1 MRSLFSKQGD
11 TPNRAASIFGGA
23 VIIASLAVSALVIG
37 GRQLSLLEG
46 MELNVFDRLVR
57 LQSDPGLDPRLLV
70 VAIDEEDI
78 RNLKKWPTNDRVINQ
93 LLEKLEQNQPAAI
106 GLDIYRD
113 LATEP
118 GNAELA
124 TTLQLSDNI
133 IAVCKSGS
141 SDSDRGVAP
150 PPTVPEDR
158 LGFSDI
164 VVDSDGVVRRNL
176 LTLTPAQNAA
186 CPASYSFSFQLA
198 LHYLAK
204 QNIKLQKTEQEHWQ
218 LGSTV
223 FTPID
228 RDTAEYQD
236 VDARGYQILLDYRS
250 PTLVAQQVSLTD
262 VLKGQV
268 DPSLI
273 KDRIVLIGVTASSG
287 NDFLYTPYSRGQ
299 RQDLR
304 MPGVVVHAQAVSQI
318 VNAALGE
325 QTLFWTMPG
334 WAEVPWIVVWSFVG
348 GVLVWRIRNRL
359 VAIAS
364 TGAALVGLVGIC
376 IIIFNQQGRVPLVP
390 PALALLITGVSV
402 ASYKGYQE
410 STRSPQLE
418 PVAATN
424 LPIPPNSTN
433 NLDETRLPPTETTT
447 DTLLDGRYKVVKDIG
462 KGGFGETYLAEDTK
476 RPGNPYCVV
485 KQLKPT
491 RTDEKFLQLARRFFN
506 TEAETLEKVGR
517 NDRIPQLLAH
527 FEVNKEFY
535 LVQEYIKGH
544 SLSDE
549 LTPGKKLSEP
559 YVIALLRDVSEV
571 LQFIH
576 SYGVIHRDIKPG
588 NIMRRESDGRLVL
601 IDFGAVKQLET
612 QIADTSESNTVAI
625 GTSGYAPPEQLLG
638 QPTLNSDIFAL
649 GMIGIQALMGMP
661 ATQIPKDPVTKEVIW
676 RDAVQVSD
684 KLAAILDKMVAYR
697 HEERYQSAAEV
708 VQALQQLKA
717 EEK

>member
-23 VIIASLAVSALVIG
+23 VLIASLAVSALVIG
-37 GRQLSLLEG
+37 ARQLSLLEG
-46 MELNVFDRLVR
+46 LELNAFDRLVR
-57 LQSDPGLDPRLLV
+57 AQSDRGVDPRLLI
-70 VAIDEEDI
+70 VAIDEEDL
-78 RNLKKWPTNDRVINQ
+78 RNLGKWPTNDQTLNQ
-93 LLEKLEQNQPAAI
+93 ILEKLEQHQPAVI

-113 LATEP
+113 LPAEP

-124 TTLQLSDNI
+124 TTLQLADNI
-133 IAVCKSGS
+133 IAVCKSGNG
-141 SDSDRGVAP
+141 DKDRGVAP
-150 PPTVPEDR
+150 PPVVPEDR

-164 VVDSDGVVRRNL
+164 VVDADGVVRRNL
-176 LTLTPAQNAA
+176 LTLTPAQNTV

-204 QNIKLQKTEQEHWQ
+204 QGITLQKTKQEYWQ

-228 RDTAEYQD
+228 KDTAEYQD
-236 VDARGYQILLDYRS
+236 VDARGYQILLNYRS
-250 PTLVAQQVSLTD
+250 PGLVAQQVSLTD
-262 VLKGQV
+262 VLKGQIA
-268 DPSLI
+268 PSLI

-287 NDFLYTPYSRGQ
+287 NDFLYTPYSKGQ

-304 MPGVVVHAQAVSQI
+304 MPGVAVHAQAVSQI
-318 VNAALGE
+318 VSAALGKRS
-325 QTLFWTMPG
+325 LFWTMPG
-334 WAEVPWIVVWSFVG
+334 WAEVPWIFVWSLVG
-348 GVLVWRIRNRL
+348 GVLVWRIRNPII
-359 VAIAS
+359 AIAS
-364 TGAALVGLVGIC
+364 VVAASVGLIGIC
-376 IIIFNQQGRVPLVP
+376 FILFVQQGRVPLVP
-390 PALALLITGVSV
+390 PALALLLTGATVV
-402 ASYKGYQE
+402 SYKGYQE
-410 STRSPQLE
+410 STRSPGLA
-418 PVAATN
+418 PITTTN
-424 LPIPPNSTN
+424 LPVIPKENSTEVTE
-433 NLDETRLPPTETTT
+433 LPTETTT
-447 DTLLDGRYKVVKDIG
+447 NTLLDGRYKVVKDIG

-559 YVIALLRDVSEV
+559 YVIALLKDVSEV

-588 NIMRRESDGRLVL
+588 NIMRREGDGRLVL

-612 QIADTSESNTVAI
+612 QIAEMPESNTVAI

-638 QPTLNSDIFAL
+638 QPVLNSDIFAL
-649 GMIGIQALMGMP
+649 GMIGIQALMGLP
-661 ATQIPKDPVTKEVIW
+661 ATQIPKDPITKEVIW
-676 RDAVQVSD
+676 RDSVQVSD
-684 KLAAILDKMVAYR
+684 NLAAILDKMVAYR

-708 VQALQQLKA
+708 FQALQQI
-717 EEK
+717 

>member
-1 MRSLFSKQGD
+1 
-11 TPNRAASIFGGA
+11 
-23 VIIASLAVSALVIG
+23 
-37 GRQLSLLEG
+37 

-57 LQSDPGLDPRLLV
+57 LQSDPGIDPRLLI
-70 VAIDEEDI
+70 VAIDEEDL
-78 RNLKKWPTNDRVINQ
+78 RNLQKWPTNDRVINQ
-93 LLEKLEQNQPAAI
+93 LLEKLEQNQAAAI

-113 LATEP
+113 IPTEP

-124 TTLQLSDNI
+124 TTLQLSDSI

-176 LTLTPAQNAA
+176 LTLTPSQNTV

-204 QNIKLQKTEQEHWQ
+204 QGIKLQKTQQQEYWQ

-228 RDTAEYQD
+228 KDTAEYQD
-236 VDARGYQILLDYRS
+236 VDARGYQILFHYRS
-250 PTLVAQQVSLTD
+250 PKLVAQQVSLTE

-268 DPSLI
+268 DPSDI

-348 GVLVWRIRNRL
+348 GVLVWRIRNPL

-364 TGAALVGLVGIC
+364 TASALVGLVGVC
-376 IIIFNQQGRVPLVP
+376 IILFNQQGRVPLVP

-410 STRSPQLE
+410 STRSPQLAQSKE
-418 PVAATN
+418 PNPPV
-424 LPIPPNSTN
+424 IPNRH
-433 NLDETRLPPTETTT
+433 DEETVLPPSETTT

-559 YVIALLRDVSEV
+559 YVISLLKDVSEV

-588 NIMRRESDGRLVL
+588 NIMRREGDGRLVL

-649 GMIGIQALMGMP
+649 GMIGIQALMGLP

-684 KLAAILDKMVAYR
+684 KLATILDKMVAYR

-708 VQALQQLKA
+708 VQALQQI
-717 EEK
+717 

>member
-23 VIIASLAVSALVIG
+23 VLIASLAVSALVIG
-37 GRQLSLLEG
+37 ARQLSLLEG
-46 MELNVFDRLVR
+46 LELNAFDRLVR
-57 LQSDPGLDPRLLV
+57 LQSDRGVDPRLLI
-70 VAIDEEDI
+70 VAIDEEDL
-78 RNLKKWPTNDRVINQ
+78 RNLGKWPTNDQTLNQ
-93 LLEKLEQNQPAAI
+93 LLEKLEQNQPAVI

-113 LATEP
+113 LPEEP
-118 GNAELA
+118 GNAELT
-124 TTLQLSDNI
+124 TTLQLADNI
-133 IAVCKSGS
+133 IAVCKSGNG
-141 SDSDRGVAP
+141 DKDRGVAP
-150 PPTVPEDR
+150 PPVVPEDR

-164 VVDSDGVVRRNL
+164 VVDADGVVRRNL
-176 LTLTPAQNAA
+176 LTLTPAQNSV

-204 QNIKLQKTEQEHWQ
+204 EGIKLQKIEQEYWQ

-228 RDTAEYQD
+228 KDTAEYQD
-236 VDARGYQILLDYRS
+236 VDARGYQILLSYRS
-250 PTLVAQQVSLTD
+250 PGLVAQQVSLTD
-262 VLKGQV
+262 VMKGQI

-287 NDFLYTPYSRGQ
+287 DDFLYTPYSKGQ

-304 MPGVVVHAQAVSQI
+304 MPGVAVHAQAVSQI
-318 VNAALGE
+318 VSAALGKE
-325 QTLFWTMPG
+325 RSLFWTMPG
-334 WAEVPWIVVWSFVG
+334 WAEVPWIFVWSLVG
-348 GVLVWRIRNRL
+348 GVLVWRIRNPII
-359 VAIAS
+359 AIAS
-364 TGAALVGLVGIC
+364 VAAASVGLIGIC
-376 IIIFNQQGRVPLVP
+376 FILFVQQGRVPLVP
-390 PALALLITGVSV
+390 PALALLLTGASV

-410 STRSPQLE
+410 STRSPGLA
-418 PVAATN
+418 PITTTN
-424 LPIPPNSTN
+424 LPVIPKENSAEVTE
-433 NLDETRLPPTETTT
+433 LPTETTT
-447 DTLLDGRYKVVKDIG
+447 NTLLDGRYKVIKDIG

-559 YVIALLRDVSEV
+559 YVIALLKDVSEV

-588 NIMRRESDGRLVL
+588 NIMRREGDGRLVL

-612 QIADTSESNTVAI
+612 QISEMSESNTVAI

-638 QPTLNSDIFAL
+638 QPVLNSDIFAL
-649 GMIGIQALMGMP
+649 GMIGIQALMGLP

-676 RDAVQVSD
+676 RDSVQVSD
-684 KLAAILDKMVAYR
+684 NLAAILDKMVAYR
-697 HEERYQSAAEV
+697 HEERYQSASEV
-708 VQALQQLKA
+708 FQALQQI
-717 EEK
+717 

>member
-11 TPNRAASIFGGA
+11 SPDRAAAILSGA
-23 VIIASLAVSALVIG
+23 VLIASLAASALVIG
-37 GRQLSLLEG
+37 ARQLSLLEDL
-46 MELNVFDRLVR
+46 ELNAFDRLVR
-57 LQSDPGLDPRLLV
+57 LQPDRGIDPRLLI

-78 RNLKKWPTNDRVINQ
+78 RNLGKWPTNDQKLNQ

-113 LATEP
+113 LPAEP

-124 TTLQLSDNI
+124 TTLQLTDNI

-141 SDSDRGVAP
+141 SDKDRGVAP
-150 PPTVPEDR
+150 PPVVPEDR

-164 VVDSDGVVRRNL
+164 VVDGDGVVRRNL
-176 LTLTPAQNAA
+176 LTLTPAQNAV

-198 LHYLAK
+198 LQYLAK
-204 QNIKLQKTEQEHWQ
+204 QKIKLQKTDREYWQ

-228 RDTAEYQD
+228 KDTAEYQD

-250 PTLVAQQVSLTD
+250 SGKVAEQVSLTD
-262 VLKGQV
+262 VLQGNV
-268 DPSLI
+268 EPSLI
-273 KDRIVLIGVTASSG
+273 KNRIVLIGVTASSG
-287 NDFLYTPYSRGQ
+287 NDFLYTPYSKGQ
-299 RQDLR
+299 RQDSR
-304 MPGVVVHAQAVSQI
+304 MPGVAVHAQAVSQI
-318 VNAALGE
+318 VSAALGKE
-325 QTLFWTMPG
+325 RSLFWIMPG
-334 WAEVPWIVVWSFVG
+334 WAEVPWIFGWSLVG
-348 GVLVWRIRNRL
+348 GVLVWRSRNPL
-359 VAIAS
+359 ITIAS
-364 TGAALVGLVGIC
+364 VAAASVGLFGIC
-376 IIIFNQQGRVPLVP
+376 LVLFVQHGRVPLVP
-390 PALALLITGVSV
+390 PTLALLITGASV

-410 STRSPQLE
+410 SKRSPGLT
-418 PVAATN
+418 PTAATN
-424 LPIPPNSTN
+424 LPVVPENDGA
-433 NLDETRLPPTETTT
+433 DETQLPPTETTT
-447 DTLLDGRYKVVKDIG
+447 DTLLDGRYQVVKDIG

-485 KQLKPT
+485 KHLKPT
-491 RTDEKFLQLARRFFN
+491 RTDTKFLQLARRFFN
-506 TEAETLEKVGR
+506 TEAETLEKVGE
-517 NDRIPQLLAH
+517 NDRIPRLLAH

-535 LVQEYIKGH
+535 LVQEYIQGH

-601 IDFGAVKQLET
+601 IDFGAVKQIQT
-612 QIADTSESNTVAI
+612 QIAEMYESNTVAI

-638 QPTLNSDIFAL
+638 HPELNSDIFAL
-649 GMIGIQALMGMP
+649 GMIGIQALIGLP
-661 ATQIPKDPVTKEVIW
+661 ATQIPKEPVTREVVW

-708 VQALQQLKA
+708 IQALQQI
-717 EEK
+717 